1 MSDPADTNTA
11 SPSPKD
17 VDAVLEQLT
26 EPGAFDRAEQ
36 LVVRLA
42 PQLQR
47 VLDVALATGG
57 WFDDAHEGAVLKAAT
72 APDADQRI
80 VGVRDL
86 VSQQTRLGM
95 MVGVAIGMELA
106 TRLDIEAI
114 NDEAVE

>member
-1 MSDPADTNTA
+1 MSDPTDTSTA
-11 SPSPKD
+11 SPSPND